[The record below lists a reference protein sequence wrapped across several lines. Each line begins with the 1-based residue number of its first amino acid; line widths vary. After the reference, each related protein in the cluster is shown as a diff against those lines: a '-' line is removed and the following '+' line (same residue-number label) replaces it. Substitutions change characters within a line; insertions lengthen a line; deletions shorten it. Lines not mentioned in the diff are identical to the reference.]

1 MRLRIIS
8 IPYLYI
14 TIMTIKKLIKDWWRI
29 LLVILLL
36 GLLYFRVSGQNE
48 VIPNLS
54 GGLLVEVLGSVLTFL
69 LIERVLQKS
78 EEMKRRRMEKAA
90 LTSFRFTIVDLLNL
104 FWNMRRAAARAAL
117 DSPPANWREAISSD
131 PAIDDI
137 KHLDFLSD
145 AGIHPPLT
153 WNNYVAQSFQN
164 VHLPAIRR
172 LIESYAP
179 FLSERLVE
187 KLEAL
192 NGAELFCRMFLQAG
206 GLSSIPERPQQI
218 PMLACVEGSIRSA
231 IAGLLDLV
239 DIYNELCPE
248 KRIEFPGM
256 DLKEKTKPLVGTG
269 RVEYMEEWK

>member
-1 MRLRIIS
+1 MII
-8 IPYLYI
+8 
-14 TIMTIKKLIKDWWRI
+14 KLLKERWHI
-29 LLVILLL
+29 LLVILFL
-36 GLLYFRVSGQNE
+36 GLFYFRSTIWDNAV
-48 VIPNLS
+48 PDLS
-54 GGLLVEVLGSVLTFL
+54 GGLLVEVLGAVLTFV

-78 EEMKRRRMEKAA
+78 EERRRRRMEKAA
-90 LTSFRFTIVDLLNL
+90 LTSFRFTIGDLLNL
-104 FWNMRRAAARAAL
+104 FWNMRRAAASAVL

-131 PAIDDI
+131 EAIDDI

-145 AGIHPPLT
+145 AGTHPPLT
-153 WNNYVAQSFQN
+153 WNNYVAQTFQN

-206 GLSSIPERPQQI
+206 GLSSIPGRPQQV
-218 PMLACVEGSIRSA
+218 PMLACMEGSIRSA
-231 IAGLLDLV
+231 IANLLDLV

-248 KRIEFPGM
+248 KNIEFPGL
-256 DLKEKTKPLVGTG
+256 DLSENTRPLVGTG
-269 RVEYMEEWK
+269 RVEYREE